1 MDALEV
7 LEIIEKEEDSF
18 HQLKRNIDNPTSMAA
33 ELASFANTAG
43 GILIIGVDE
52 KEKEIVGLNK
62 EDIRR
67 LNSMISNVS
76 SSHIRNPINP
86 ITENVKVGDTIVMVV
101 TVKEG
106 IDKPYFTNNGLIWV
120 KTAGDKRKVTSR
132 EEIRRLFAESD
143 LLHAGETPI
152 NDSTTNDLD
161 KDFFDEFYLKVNGK
175 SWADEGKPLL
185 QLLQNMN
192 LAKTDHLNLA
202 CLLLFG
208 KNPQKFKPQFIIKA
222 VYFKGNESTLDKYI
236 DSEDIGGRLSNQYGL
251 TMAFLKRNLRKIQ
264 NDQGRNTTGE
274 LEVPEIVLEELLVN
288 AIIHRNYFID
298 APIRV
303 FMFHNRI
310 EIISPGVLPN
320 HMNEENAKSGVSIQ
334 RNPVISSFVTKAK
347 PPIGLP
353 YRGIGT
359 GIQRA
364 FREFSGIKLF
374 NDQDNNL
381 FIVTIN
387 RTE

>member
-1 MDALEV
+1 MDALEL
-7 LEIIEKEEDSF
+7 LEIIERGEDSR
-18 HQLKRNIDNPTSMAA
+18 HQFKRTINHEISMAT
-33 ELASFANTAG
+33 ELAAFSNSQG
-43 GILIIGVDE
+43 GLLIIGVDDDGT
-52 KEKEIVGLNK
+52 IAGLSN
-62 EDIRR
+62 EDIGR
-67 LNSMISNVS
+67 LNNMISNAS
-76 SSHIRNPINP
+76 STHIRNPINP
-86 ITENVKVGDTIVMVV
+86 TNENIMLEDGLVMVV
-101 TVKEG
+101 TIPKG
-106 IDKPYFTNNGLIWV
+106 LDKPYITNDGAIWV
-120 KTAGDKRKVTSR
+120 RSGADKRKVTSK

-152 NDSTTNDLD
+152 NDSTSNDLD
-161 KDFFDEFYLKVNGK
+161 EDFFDEFYQEVYGISLT
-175 SWADEGKPLL
+175 DEGKPLL

-192 LAKTDHLNLA
+192 LAKGDHLNLA
-202 CLLLFG
+202 GLMLFG
-208 KNPQKFKPQFIIKA
+208 KNPQKFKPQFIVKA
-222 VYFKGNESTLDKYI
+222 VYFDGNESTVDKYI
-236 DSEDIGGRLSNQYGL
+236 DSENIEGRLSKQFAL
-251 TMAFLKRNLRKIQ
+251 TLAFLKRNLRKVQ
-264 NDQGRNTTGE
+264 NGQGRNTTGV
-274 LEVPEIVLEELLVN
+274 LEIPEIVLEELLVN

-334 RNPVISSFVTKAK
+334 RNPVISSFATKAK

-364 FREFSGIKLF
+364 YREFKDIELF
-374 NDQDNNL
+374 NDQDNNQ

-387 RTE
+387 RKR

>member
-1 MDALEV
+1 MDALEL
-7 LEIIEKEEDSF
+7 LEIIERDEDSF
-18 HQLKRNIDNPTSMAA
+18 HQLKRNINNPTSMAS
-33 ELASFANTAG
+33 ELAAFANTG
-43 GILIIGVDE
+43 GGKLVIGVDE
-52 KEKEIVGLNK
+52 NEKEISGLDK
-62 EDIRR
+62 KDIRR
-67 LNSMISNVS
+67 LNNMISNVS

-86 ITENVKVGDTIVMVV
+86 ITENVKIGDAIVMVV

-106 IDKPYFTNNGLIWV
+106 IDKPYFTNDGLIYI

-143 LLHAGETPI
+143 LLHSGETPI
-152 NDSTTNDLD
+152 NDSTINDLEE
-161 KDFFDEFYLKVNGK
+161 DFFDEFYQEAYGR
-175 SWADEGKPLL
+175 SSEDEGKPLL

-192 LAKTDHLNLA
+192 LVKGDHLNLA
-202 CLLLFG
+202 GLLLFG

-222 VYFKGNESTLDKYI
+222 VYFEGNDSTADKYF
-236 DSEDIGGRLSNQYGL
+236 DSEDIEGRLSDQYSL
-251 TMAFLKRNLRKIQ
+251 AMAFLKRNLRKVQ
-264 NDQGRNTTGE
+264 NGQGRNTTGE
-274 LEVPEIVLEELLVN
+274 LEIPEIVLEELLVN

-303 FMFHNRI
+303 FMFENRI

-334 RNPVISSFVTKAK
+334 RNPVISSFATKAK

-364 FREFSGIKLF
+364 YREFSEIELF
-374 NDQDNNL
+374 NDQDNNQ
-381 FIVTIN
+381 FKVII
-387 RTE
+387 RRD